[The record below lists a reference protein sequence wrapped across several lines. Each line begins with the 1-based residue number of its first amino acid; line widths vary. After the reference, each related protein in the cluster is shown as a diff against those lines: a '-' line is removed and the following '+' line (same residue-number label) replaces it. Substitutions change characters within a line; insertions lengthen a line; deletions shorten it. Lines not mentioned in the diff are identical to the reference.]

1 MWLRCIISHV
11 IFIDD
16 NRVDSQPCVTH
27 LLDGVE
33 IVGATINRLKV
44 RHVFFLNDHRVGD
57 APAGIVAA
65 AEEKDV
71 LMASV
76 TDGEQKAIYIDC
88 SIETYCVVFISSI
101 GVDGQRVTQWNLI
114 SLQLVNHVDT
124 IVERAVNTAARDS
137 QHAPKEHY

>member
-1 MWLRCIISHV
+1 
-11 IFIDD
+11 
-16 NRVDSQPCVTH
+16 
-27 LLDGVE
+27 
-33 IVGATINRLKV
+33 V

-76 TDGEQKAIYIDC
+76 TDGEQKTIYID
-88 SIETYCVVFISSI
+88 SSVETYSVVLISTI
-101 GVDGQRVTQWNLI
+101 GVDGQRVTERYLI

-137 QHAPKEHY
+137 KQAPKEHY